1 MLGSTF
7 RMVMAMFFLVTGV
20 AMAQQSMAQQYSPGA
35 SDTEIKLGQTMP
47 FSGPVSVAGSV
58 GHASLAYF
66 AAINKAGG
74 INGRQVKLIA
84 LDDGYSPPKTVEA
97 TRRLVEDEKVLMMY
111 GSVGTPTNAAVEK
124 YLNVKKVPQLFIT
137 TGASRFREPKA
148 FPWTMAF
155 MPGYVAEGR
164 AMGRYVLEAVASPR
178 IAVLYQNDD
187 LGKDFR
193 AGFRSGL
200 GDKAGS
206 LIVSEQTFEVADPTV
221 DSQMI
226 AAKVSG
232 ANVFYFAG
240 TQKAGAEQI
249 RARNKLGWT
258 PLHLVCSIASGV
270 EGVLKPAGLEYA
282 EGLISTAYAKDPFD
296 PTWADDGDVKTFLD
310 WVKANLTQ
318 GNPRDSGVV
327 VGYIAS
333 FLTAHVLEKA
343 GSTLTRENVLNVAT
357 HLDGLRVPMLLP
369 GITVTTRPTDY
380 SVINRFQIQ
389 RFEGGR
395 WVPVGKT
402 ISGE

>member
-1 MLGSTF
+1 MLCSMLRAF
-7 RMVMAMFFLVTGV
+7 MATFFLATG
-20 AMAQQSMAQQYSPGA
+20 AAMAQQYSPGV
-35 SDTEIKLGQTMP
+35 SDTEIKLGQTVP
-47 FSGPVSVAGSV
+47 FSGPVSVAGVV

-66 AAINKAGG
+66 DAVNKAGG

-84 LDDGYSPPKTVEA
+84 LDDGYIPPKTVEA
-97 TRRLVEDEKVLMMY
+97 TRRLVEDDNVLMMY

-137 TGASRFREPKA
+137 TGASRFRDPKA

-155 MPGYVAEGR
+155 MPGYVQEGR
-164 AMGRYVLEAVASPR
+164 AMARYVLEAVASPK

-193 AGFRSGL
+193 AGFKSGL
-200 GDKAGS
+200 GDKAES

-221 DSQMI
+221 DSQLI
-226 AAKVSG
+226 AAKTSG

-249 RARNKLGWT
+249 RGVRKLGWS

-270 EGVLKPAGLEYA
+270 EGVLKPAGLENA
-282 EGLISTAYAKDPFD
+282 EGLISTAYSKDPFD
-296 PTWADDGDVKTFLD
+296 PTWADDADVKTFLN
-310 WVKANLTQ
+310 WEKASLTQ

-333 FLTAHVLEKA
+333 FLAAYVLEKA
-343 GSTLTRENVLNVAT
+343 GSNLTRENVLNVAT
-357 HLDGLRVPMLLP
+357 HLDNLRVPMLLP
-369 GITVTTRPTDY
+369 GITVTMSPSDY

-389 RFEGGR
+389 RFASGR

>member
-1 MLGSTF
+1 MLGS
-7 RMVMAMFFLVTGV
+7 MVRAVTAMLFVATG
-20 AMAQQSMAQQYSPGA
+20 STLAQQYDPGA
-35 SDTEIKLGQTMP
+35 SATEIRLGQTVP
-47 FSGPVSVAGSV
+47 FSGPVSVAGLV

-66 AAINKAGG
+66 SAVNKAGG
-74 INGRQVKLIA
+74 INGRQVKLIV

-97 TRRLVEDEKVLMMY
+97 TRRLVEDENVLMMY

-124 YLNVKKVPQLFIT
+124 YLNLKKVPQLFIT
-137 TGASRFREPKA
+137 TGASRFRDPTT

-164 AMGRYVLEAVASPR
+164 AMARYVLEAVAAPK
-178 IAVLYQNDD
+178 IAILYQNDD

-200 GDKAGS
+200 GDKAAS

-226 AAKVSG
+226 TAKVSG

-249 RARNKLGWT
+249 RATHKLGWT

-270 EGVLKPAGLEYA
+270 EGVLKPAGLENA

-296 PTWADDGDVKTFLD
+296 PTWVNDADVKAFLD
-310 WVKANLTQ
+310 WETANLTE

-333 FLTAHVLEKA
+333 FLAAHVLEQA

-357 HLDGLRVPMLLP
+357 HLHDLRVPMLLP
-369 GITVTTRPTDY
+369 GITVTTSPTDY

-389 RFEGGR
+389 RFESGR
-395 WVPVGKT
+395 WVPVGNT

>member
-1 MLGSTF
+1 MIREMS
-7 RMVMAMFFLVTGV
+7 RAAMAMFFVAASA
-20 AMAQQSMAQQYSPGA
+20 AMAQQPGVSA
-35 SDTEIKLGQTMP
+35 TEIKLGQTVP
-47 FSGPVSVAGSV
+47 FSGPVSVAGVV

-66 AAINKAGG
+66 DAVNKAGG
-74 INGRQVKLIA
+74 INGRQVKLTV

-97 TRRLVEDEKVLMMY
+97 TRRLVEDDNVLMMY

-124 YLNVKKVPQLFIT
+124 YLNLKKVPQLFIT
-137 TGASRFREPKA
+137 TGASRFRDPEA

-155 MPGYVAEGR
+155 MPGYVQEGR
-164 AMGRYVLEAVASPR
+164 AMARYVLDAVASPR
-178 IAVLYQNDD
+178 IAILYQNDD

-200 GDKAGS
+200 GGNADFP
-206 LIVSEQTFEVADPTV
+206 IVSEQTFEVADPTV
-221 DSQMI
+221 DSQLI

-249 RARNKLGWT
+249 RGVRKLGWT

-270 EGVLKPAGLEYA
+270 EGVLKPAGLQNA

-296 PTWADDGDVKTFLD
+296 PAWADDADVKDFLD
-310 WVKANLTQ
+310 WEKVNLTQ

-333 FLTAHVLEKA
+333 FLAADVLEKA

-357 HLDGLRVPMLLP
+357 HLNNLRVPMLLP
-369 GITVTTRPTDY
+369 GITVTTSPTDY

-389 RFEGGR
+389 RFENGR

-402 ISGE
+402 ISGG

>member
-1 MLGSTF
+1 MLGSMF
-7 RMVMAMFFLVTGV
+7 RAALAMFAVTAGS
-20 AMAQQSMAQQYSPGA
+20 ALAQRYDPGA
-35 SDTEIKLGQTMP
+35 SDSEIRLGQTMP
-47 FSGPVSVAGSV
+47 FSGPVSVAGAV

-66 AAINKAGG
+66 AALNKAGG
-74 INGRQVKLIA
+74 INGRQVKLLS

-97 TRRLVEDEKVLMMY
+97 TRRLIEDENVLMIY

-124 YLNVKKVPQLFIT
+124 YLNLKKVPQLFVT
-137 TGASRFREPKA
+137 TGASRFRDPKT

-155 MPGYVAEGR
+155 LPGYTAEGR
-164 AMGRYVLEAVASPR
+164 AMARYVIETVSQPR

-200 GDKAGS
+200 GDKAAA

-221 DSQMI
+221 DSQVI
-226 AAKVSG
+226 AAKASG

-249 RARNKLGWT
+249 RARHNLGWT

-270 EGVLKPAGLEYA
+270 EGVLKPAGVENA

-296 PTWADDGDVKTFLD
+296 PTWAEDADVRIFLD
-310 WVKANLTQ
+310 WVKANLTV
-318 GNPRDSGVV
+318 GNPRDSGIVG
-327 VGYIAS
+327 GYIVS
-333 FLTAHVLEKA
+333 FLAAHVLEKA
-343 GSTLTRENVLNVAT
+343 GSTLTRENILNIAT
-357 HLDGLRVPMLLP
+357 HLDNLRVPMLLP
-369 GITVTTRPTDY
+369 GITVTTTPNDY
-380 SVINRFQIQ
+380 GLITRFQIQ
-389 RFEGGR
+389 RFESGR
-395 WVPVGKT
+395 WVPVGKA

>member
-1 MLGSTF
+1 MIREMS
-7 RMVMAMFFLVTGV
+7 RAAMAMFFVAASA
-20 AMAQQSMAQQYSPGA
+20 AMAQQPGVSA
-35 SDTEIKLGQTMP
+35 TEIKLGQTVP
-47 FSGPVSVAGSV
+47 SSGPVSVAGVV

-66 AAINKAGG
+66 DAVNKAGG
-74 INGRQVKLIA
+74 INGRQVKLTV

-97 TRRLVEDEKVLMMY
+97 TRRLVEDDNVLMMY

-124 YLNVKKVPQLFIT
+124 YLNLKKVPQLFIT
-137 TGASRFREPKA
+137 TGASRFRDPEA

-155 MPGYVAEGR
+155 MPGYVQEGR
-164 AMGRYVLEAVASPR
+164 AMARYVLDAVASPQ
-178 IAVLYQNDD
+178 IAILYQNDD

-200 GDKAGS
+200 GGNADS

-221 DSQMI
+221 DSQLI

-249 RARNKLGWT
+249 RGVRKLGWT

-270 EGVLKPAGLEYA
+270 EGVLKPAGLQNA

-296 PTWADDGDVKTFLD
+296 PAWADDADVKDFLD
-310 WVKANLTQ
+310 WEKVNLTQ

-333 FLTAHVLEKA
+333 FLAADVLEKA
-343 GSTLTRENVLNVAT
+343 GSTLTSPLTKSMGASFEQQKNPTGRRCDSFVRREAQARFHVASRGT
-357 HLDGLRVPMLLP
+357 T
-369 GITVTTRPTDY
+369 GILST
-380 SVINRFQIQ
+380 
-389 RFEGGR
+389 G
-395 WVPVGKT
+395 
-402 ISGE
+402 

>member
-1 MLGSTF
+1 MLGSMF
-7 RMVMAMFFLVTGV
+7 RAALAMFAVTAGS
-20 AMAQQSMAQQYSPGA
+20 ALAQRYDPGA
-35 SDTEIKLGQTMP
+35 SDSEIRLGQTMP
-47 FSGPVSVAGSV
+47 FSGPVSVAGAV

-66 AAINKAGG
+66 AALNKAGG
-74 INGRQVKLIA
+74 INGRQVKLLS

-97 TRRLVEDEKVLMMY
+97 TRRLIEDENVLMIY

-124 YLNVKKVPQLFIT
+124 YLNLKKVPQLFVT
-137 TGASRFREPKA
+137 TGASRFRDPKT

-155 MPGYVAEGR
+155 LPGYTAEGR
-164 AMGRYVLEAVASPR
+164 AMARYVIETVSQPR

-200 GDKAGS
+200 GDKAAA

-221 DSQMI
+221 DSQVI
-226 AAKVSG
+226 AAKASG

-249 RARNKLGWT
+249 RARHNLGWT

-270 EGVLKPAGLEYA
+270 EGVLKPAGVENA

-296 PTWADDGDVKTFLD
+296 PTWAEDADVRIFLD
-310 WVKANLTQ
+310 WVKANLTV
-318 GNPRDSGVV
+318 GNPRDSGIVG
-327 VGYIAS
+327 GYIVS
-333 FLTAHVLEKA
+333 FLAAHVLEKA
-343 GSTLTRENVLNVAT
+343 GSTLTRENILNIAT
-357 HLDGLRVPMLLP
+357 HLDNLRVPMLLP
-369 GITVTTRPTDY
+369 GITVTTTPSDY
-380 SVINRFQIQ
+380 GLITRFQIQ
-389 RFEGGR
+389 RFESGR
-395 WVPVGKT
+395 WVPVGKA

>member
-1 MLGSTF
+1 MFGRMLRAF
-7 RMVMAMFFLVTGV
+7 MAMFFLAAGAAT
-20 AMAQQSMAQQYSPGA
+20 AQQYSPGA
-35 SDTEIKLGQTMP
+35 SDTEIKLGQTVP
-47 FSGPVSVAGSV
+47 FSGPVSVAGVV

-66 AAINKAGG
+66 DAVNKAGG
-74 INGRQVKLIA
+74 INGRQVKFIA

-97 TRRLVEDEKVLMMY
+97 TRRLVEDDNVLMMY

-137 TGASRFREPKA
+137 TGASRFRDPKA
-148 FPWTMAF
+148 SPWTMAF
-155 MPGYVAEGR
+155 MPGYVQEGR
-164 AMGRYVLEAVASPR
+164 AMARYVLEAVASPK

-200 GDKAGS
+200 GDKADT

-221 DSQMI
+221 DSQLI

-249 RARNKLGWT
+249 RGVRKLGWT

-270 EGVLKPAGLEYA
+270 EGVLKPAGLENA
-282 EGLISTAYAKDPFD
+282 EGLMSTAYSKDPFD
-296 PTWADDGDVKTFLD
+296 PAWADDADVKAFLD
-310 WVKANLTQ
+310 WEKANLTQ

-333 FLTAHVLEKA
+333 FLAAHVLEKA
-343 GSTLTRENVLNVAT
+343 GSNLTRENVLNVAT
-357 HLDGLRVPMLLP
+357 HLENLRVPMLLP
-369 GITVTTRPTDY
+369 GITVTTSPTDY

-389 RFEGGR
+389 RFTSGR

>member
-1 MLGSTF
+1 MLCSMLRAF
-7 RMVMAMFFLVTGV
+7 MATFFLATG
-20 AMAQQSMAQQYSPGA
+20 AAMAQQYSPGV
-35 SDTEIKLGQTMP
+35 SDTEIKLGQTVP
-47 FSGPVSVAGSV
+47 FSGPVSVAGVV

-66 AAINKAGG
+66 DAVNKAGG

-84 LDDGYSPPKTVEA
+84 LDDGYIPPKTVEA
-97 TRRLVEDEKVLMMY
+97 TRRLVEDDNVLMMY

-137 TGASRFREPKA
+137 TGASRFRDPKA

-155 MPGYVAEGR
+155 MPGYVQEGR
-164 AMGRYVLEAVASPR
+164 AMARYVLEAVASPK

-193 AGFRSGL
+193 AGFKSGL
-200 GDKAGS
+200 GDKAES

-221 DSQMI
+221 DSQLI
-226 AAKVSG
+226 AAKTSG

-249 RARNKLGWT
+249 RGVRKLGWS

-270 EGVLKPAGLEYA
+270 EGVLKPAGLENA
-282 EGLISTAYAKDPFD
+282 EGLISTAYSKDPFD
-296 PTWADDGDVKTFLD
+296 PTWADDADVKTFLN
-310 WVKANLTQ
+310 WEKASLTQ

-333 FLTAHVLEKA
+333 FLAAYVLEKA
-343 GSTLTRENVLNVAT
+343 GTNLTRENVLNVAT
-357 HLDGLRVPMLLP
+357 HLDNLRVPMLLP
-369 GITVTTRPTDY
+369 GITVTMSPSDY

-389 RFEGGR
+389 RFASGR

>member
-1 MLGSTF
+1 MF
-7 RMVMAMFFLVTGV
+7 RAAIAVLFAATAA
-20 AMAQQSMAQQYSPGA
+20 AMAQGV
-35 SDTEIKLGQTMP
+35 SDTEIRLGQTVP
-47 FSGPVSVAGSV
+47 FSGPVSVAGMV

-66 AAINKAGG
+66 AALNKAGG
-74 INGRQVKLIA
+74 INGRQVKLIV

-97 TRRLVEDEKVLMMY
+97 TRRLVEDDDVLMMY

-137 TGASRFREPKA
+137 TGASRFRDPPA

-155 MPGYVAEGR
+155 MPGYVQEGR
-164 AMGRYVLEAVASPR
+164 AMARYVLQSVAAPK

-200 GDKAGS
+200 GDKADA

-221 DSQMI
+221 DSQLI

-240 TQKAGAEQI
+240 TQKAGAEQV
-249 RARNKLGWT
+249 RGVRKLGWS
-258 PLHLVCSIASGV
+258 PLHLVCSIASSV
-270 EGVLKPAGLEYA
+270 EGVLKPAGLENA

-296 PTWADDGDVKTFLD
+296 PAWADDADVKAFLD

-318 GNPRDSGVV
+318 GNPRDTGVV

-333 FLTAHVLEKA
+333 FLAAHVLREA
-343 GSTLTRENVLNVAT
+343 GSKLTRENVLRLAT
-357 HLDGLRVPMLLP
+357 HIDRLRVPMLLP
-369 GITVTTRPTDY
+369 GITVSTSPTDY

-389 RFEGGR
+389 RFEHGR
-395 WVPVGKT
+395 WTPVGET

>member
-1 MLGSTF
+1 MLGS
-7 RMVMAMFFLVTGV
+7 MVRAVTALLFV
-20 AMAQQSMAQQYSPGA
+20 ATGSALAQQYDPGA
-35 SDTEIKLGQTMP
+35 SATEIRLGQTVP
-47 FSGPVSVAGSV
+47 FSGPVSVAGLV

-66 AAINKAGG
+66 AAVNKAGG
-74 INGRQVKLIA
+74 INGRQVKLIV

-97 TRRLVEDEKVLMMY
+97 TRRLVEDENVLMMY

-124 YLNVKKVPQLFIT
+124 YLNLKKVPQLFIT
-137 TGASRFREPKA
+137 TGASRFRDPTT

-164 AMGRYVLEAVASPR
+164 AMARYVLEAVAAPR
-178 IAVLYQNDD
+178 IAILYQNDD

-200 GDKAGS
+200 GDKAAS

-226 AAKVSG
+226 TAKVSG

-249 RARNKLGWT
+249 RATHKLGWT

-270 EGVLKPAGLEYA
+270 EGVLKPAGLENA

-296 PTWADDGDVKTFLD
+296 PTWADDADVKAFLD
-310 WVKANLTQ
+310 WEKANLTE

-333 FLTAHVLEKA
+333 FLAAYVLEQA
-343 GSTLTRENVLNVAT
+343 GSKLTRENVLNVAT
-357 HLDGLRVPMLLP
+357 HLHDLRVPMLLP
-369 GITVTTRPTDY
+369 GITVTTSPTDY

-389 RFEGGR
+389 RFESGR
-395 WVPVGKT
+395 WVPIGRT